1 MKFIVK
7 AFNRD
12 GQEFDFE
19 NTVIGK
25 ENEVS
30 FENEKAAQ
38 AFIEGIRISLPS
50 TFQYKIIPKEEGRK

>member
-7 AFNRD
+7 AFDLD
-12 GQEFDFE
+12 GQEFDFV
-19 NTVIGK
+19 NTVIGE

-38 AFIEGIRISLPS
+38 AFVEGIRISFPS
-50 TFQYKIIPKEEGRK
+50 AFQYKIISKEDGRK

>member
-7 AFNRD
+7 AFERD

-19 NTVIGK
+19 NTFIGE

-38 AFIEGIRISLPS
+38 AFIEGIRISLPY
-50 TFQYKIIPKEEGRK
+50 TFQYKIILKEDGGK